1 MGAGLG
7 GGSGNAATALW
18 AANELSGRLATE
30 EQLREWAGEIGS
42 DISFFFSTG
51 CAYCTGRG
59 EIVRDVPPPIALSKP
74 FLLVKPVEECPTK
87 DIYKNFVLAEASK
100 ASPEGLLAAIQAAGK
115 VTPDTCIND
124 LEPPAFKVVPSL
136 KLLKERLVATT
147 KGRCDAVFMSGSGST
162 IVVAGSDNVPSFL
175 YDEEGYEKV
184 FISGEH
190 ATTPMDEHIAT
201 PMDDV
206 HALPSGVN
214 SKCVCCPPPAC
225 YVCPSASNPQSR
237 HALYHAWFS
246 ATILQKQPYSMCGL
260 ASCSLAPA
268 RHVIIKAARM
278 VRARGQYAGP
288 ARWFGHRP
296 HLVMGTSP

>member
-1 MGAGLG
+1 MVWMRWRVPLCAAPHAPRPFAFPAPFALQIIKAFALYRRKTGSNQFYWVHLDKKVPMGAGLG

-184 FISGEH
+184 FISETHLITRKPGEWFQSTYG
-190 ATTPMDEHIAT
+190 AGFGADSFPSMPASSAGQGVGNIDELK
-201 PMDDV
+201 
-206 HALPSGVN
+206 LP
-214 SKCVCCPPPAC
+214 
-225 YVCPSASNPQSR
+225 
-237 HALYHAWFS
+237 FS
-246 ATILQKQPYSMCGL
+246 FES
-260 ASCSLAPA
+260 
-268 RHVIIKAARM
+268 
-278 VRARGQYAGP
+278 
-288 ARWFGHRP
+288 
-296 HLVMGTSP
+296 